1 MTMNLPQA
9 FIALRNL
16 LNRPC
21 LRAFY
26 SGVTEEVEAYYR
38 VSDNAAVPPSYWSDI
53 SSCRFSRTF
62 KANYFQRYTPIANTL
77 ESGYRRPIL

>member
-1 MTMNLPQA
+1 MTMNLPSA

-38 VSDNAAVPPSYWSDI
+38 VSPHDEEACTV
-53 SSCRFSRTF
+53 
-62 KANYFQRYTPIANTL
+62 
-77 ESGYRRPIL
+77 

>member
-1 MTMNLPQA
+1 MPDIHHLAGMLLMTMNLPQA

-38 VSDNAAVPPSYWSDI
+38 VSSMDKVFSSIDLKYRPPD
-53 SSCRFSRTF
+53 
-62 KANYFQRYTPIANTL
+62 L
-77 ESGYRRPIL
+77 

>member
-1 MTMNLPQA
+1 MTMNLPMA

-26 SGVTEEVEAYYR
+26 SGITDEVEAYYR
-38 VSDNAAVPPSYWSDI
+38 VSHLTDRYANPVANRLQWNPLDFRKPARRAVSKNL
-53 SSCRFSRTF
+53 R
-62 KANYFQRYTPIANTL
+62 QL
-77 ESGYRRPIL
+77 